1 MIKLI
6 EKYPIL
12 SLLLF
17 VTLMLGFTVDAIPV
31 SIMEA
36 RNFISAREMLT
47 DNNWI
52 LTTMNGEARYQ
63 KPPLP
68 TWITALFGSVF
79 GIKSVLALRW
89 PALLFLASIGIS
101 TYLLSLKLQ
110 LTKSHSLIN
119 GFIVITSFY
128 VIGIT
133 IEAPWD
139 IYTHGFMLMALY
151 QLFLLFDKAKTPIL
165 HSLLFVLFLAGSVLS
180 KGPVSLYVLFLPFI
194 ISYGIAFKLKGGTLH
209 FLKLISLLVFG
220 LVLGGWWYLHVRIA
234 DPETFTAI
242 AERET
247 SNWSSYNVRPFYY
260 YWSFFIQSGLWTI
273 PALISL
279 LYPYLKTRV
288 SNLKAYR
295 FSLLWT
301 VCAVILLSI
310 IPEKKS
316 RYLMP
321 VLIPLAINIGFYID
335 YLIREFKNTTSK
347 KETFPVYFQFGL
359 IATIASLFWAISFFS
374 EAILT
379 GYILVRFIITAL
391 VLLSIGVF
399 IFKNLKQKQI
409 KNVFYLV
416 VGFIMSLGLVALP
429 ISKVHT
435 QPDYKPASQIK
446 LQNLQVIGLGYD
458 DYLPLYS
465 LDYIAPEV
473 IYNYGDKIP
482 SITTSAGYVLPK
494 EKTFCLLATKVN
506 PETIEALSN
515 LYTIEFLETYDLNT
529 AFKDARAYKSR
540 LVNQLYRLKIKK
552 AKPLHTLGK
561 NGGEL

>member
-6 EKYPIL
+6 EKQPIL

-17 VTLMLGFTVDAIPV
+17 VIVMLGFTIDAIPV

-47 DNNWI
+47 DDNWI

-68 TWITALFGSVF
+68 TWITAIFGSIF

-89 PALLFLASIGIS
+89 PTLLFLASIGIS
-101 TYLLSLKLQ
+101 TYLLSKKLD
-110 LTKSHSLIN
+110 LSKSHSLIN

-139 IYTHGFMLMALY
+139 IYTHGFMLMALL
-151 QLFLLFDKAKTPIL
+151 QLFQLFHKAKTPIL
-165 HSLLFVLFLAGSVLS
+165 HSLLFVVFLAGSVLS
-180 KGPVSLYVLFLPFI
+180 KGPVSLYVLFLPFVI
-194 ISYGIAFKLKGGTLH
+194 AYGIAFKFRGGTLH
-209 FLKLISLLVFG
+209 FLKLISLLIFG
-220 LVLGGWWYLHVRIA
+220 IVLGGWWYLHVRVA

-279 LYPYLKTRV
+279 LYPYLKSRV

-295 FSLLWT
+295 FSFFWT
-301 VCAVILLSI
+301 IIAVILLSI

-335 YLIREFKNTTSK
+335 YLIREFKNLKSK
-347 KETFPVYFQFGL
+347 KETIPVYFQFGL
-359 IATIASLFWAISFFS
+359 IATIALLFWAIYFFS
-374 EAILT
+374 SQILT
-379 GYILVRFIITAL
+379 GLLLVRFIITAL
-391 VLLSIGVF
+391 VLLIIGIF
-399 IFKNLKQKQI
+399 IFKNLKEKHI
-409 KNVFYLV
+409 KNVFYLIIAFMV
-416 VGFIMSLGLVALP
+416 SIGLFGLP
-429 ISKVHT
+429 ISKTHVQDNH
-435 QPDYKPASQIK
+435 KPVSQLK
-446 LQNLQVIGLGYD
+446 SQNLKIIGLGYSD
-458 DYLPLYS
+458 DLSLYS

-482 SITTSAGYVLPK
+482 TITATEGYILPK
-494 EKTFCLLATKVN
+494 EKKFCLLTNKVN
-506 PETIEALSN
+506 PEDIEALSS
-515 LYTIEFLETYDLNT
+515 LYKIEFLETYDLN
-529 AFKDARAYKSR
+529 FSDKDSRSYKSR
-540 LVNQLYRLKIKK
+540 LVNRLYKL
-552 AKPLHTLGK
+552 TLR
-561 NGGEL
+561 